1 MINDFYP
8 VNLRNIIQ
16 SYQIIMKV
24 TEHIQNAKGKSLF
37 SFEILPPLK
46 GQNIQSI
53 FDSIDPLMEFN
64 PPFIDV
70 TYHREEYEYKE
81 LPSGLLE
88 KKIVKKRP
96 GTVGICAAVQNK
108 YHVDA
113 IPHILCGGFTREDT
127 ENFLIDMDFL
137 DIDNVVALR
146 GDAVKTETYFKP
158 EKEGNH
164 YASELVTQISN
175 LNNGIY
181 IDADLQNTNQT
192 NFCIGVSGYPEK
204 HMEAPSMDSDIHF
217 LKQKIKNGAD
227 YIITQMFFDNKKF
240 FDFVDKCRAAG
251 ITVPII
257 PGLKPISTKKQLNLI
272 PHRFKVDL
280 PDDLIMAIVKAKDNE
295 AVSEIGIEWCT
306 AQSKELLEASIPV
319 LHYYSM
325 GKSDNIK
332 AIIKNIF

>member
-1 MINDFYP
+1 
-8 VNLRNIIQ
+8 
-16 SYQIIMKV
+16 MKV
-24 TEHIQNAKGKSLF
+24 TQHIEKANGKSLF

-46 GQNIQSI
+46 GQNIQCI
-53 FDSIDPLMEFN
+53 FDNIEPLMEFK

-70 TYHREEYEYKE
+70 TYHREEYEFKE

-96 GTVGICAAVQNK
+96 GTVGICSAIQNK
-108 YHVDA
+108 YQVDA
-113 IPHILCGGFTREDT
+113 IPHILCGGFTKEDT

-137 DIDNVVALR
+137 GIDNVVALR
-146 GDAVKTETYFKP
+146 GDAVKSEIYFKP
-158 EKEGNH
+158 EKEGH
-164 YASELVTQISN
+164 SYASELVTQINN

-181 IDADLQNTNQT
+181 LDADLQNTNKT
-192 NFCIGVSGYPEK
+192 NFCIGVAGYPEK
-204 HMEAPSMDSDIHF
+204 HMEAPSLDSDIYF

-240 FDFVDKCRAAG
+240 FEFVDKCRAAG
-251 ITVPII
+251 ITVPIS

-280 PDDLIMAIVKAKDNE
+280 PDDLIMEVVKAKDNE
-295 AVSEIGIEWCT
+295 AVSQIGIEWCIE
-306 AQSKELLEASIPV
+306 QSKELQKAGIPV

-325 GKSDNIK
+325 GKSENIRQI
-332 AIIKNIF
+332 ASQVF

>member
-1 MINDFYP
+1 
-8 VNLRNIIQ
+8 
-16 SYQIIMKV
+16 MKV
-24 TEHIQNAKGKSLF
+24 TKHIENAKGNPLF
-37 SFEILPPLK
+37 TFEILPPLK

-70 TYHREEYEYKE
+70 TYHREEYEYKQ
-81 LPSGLLE
+81 LASGLLE

-96 GTVGICAAVQNK
+96 GTVGICAAIQNK
-108 YHVDA
+108 YPVDA
-113 IPHILCGGFTREDT
+113 VPHILCGGFTKEDT
-127 ENFLIDMDFL
+127 ENLLIDLDFL
-137 DIDNVVALR
+137 GIDNVVALR
-146 GDAVKTETYFKP
+146 GDALKTETYFKP
-158 EKEGNH
+158 EKEGNQF
-164 YASELVTQISN
+164 ASELVSQINN

-181 IDADLQNTNQT
+181 LDVDLQNTAST

-204 HMEAPSMDSDIHF
+204 HMEAPSIDSDIHF
-217 LKQKIKNGAD
+217 LKQKIKNGAE

-240 FDFVDKCRAAG
+240 FDFVDKCRKEG

-257 PGLKPISTKKQLNLI
+257 PGLKPIATKKQLNLI
-272 PHRFKVDL
+272 PHRFSVDL

-295 AVSEIGIEWCT
+295 AIIQVGIEWCLE
-306 AQSKELLEASIPV
+306 QSKELIQAGVPI

-332 AIIKNIF
+332 QIAKAVF